1 MQDEEK
7 FSDDFAENMRMENEF
22 LKLKLKAQYGDAFH
36 MESNAGL
43 PPEIENQFL
52 KSMIAFE
59 DAYAKAEFTTVY
71 ECIGKPDYKPADE
84 LNDVEIPGELER
96 INAILQ
102 EHNIILD
109 ICDGP
114 YPDRLIYAFIT
125 EELFSKE
132 TEMGIEGMGRH
143 FIYEEF
149 HLNHKAE
156 ITKCTHQFLKH
167 WFTCNFDDYA
177 TEISRQIVIP
187 DGRQMTREE
196 ALVKLQLF
204 FDAFQGFK
212 NDGYTIEEISF
223 EINPET
229 FIGLGFAEGL
239 LKYDALL
246 EKGEQVHYEGPYKLY
261 MQMENNY
268 WDIFC
273 FIIPGFNW

>member
-7 FSDDFAENMRMENEF
+7 FSDDPAENMRMENEF

-36 MESNAGL
+36 MESNTDL

-52 KSMIAFE
+52 KSMMAFE
-59 DAYAKAEFTTVY
+59 DAHAKAEFTTVY
-71 ECIGKPDYKPADE
+71 ESIGRPDYRSGDE
-84 LNDVEIPGELER
+84 LSDSEISGELER
-96 INAILQ
+96 IIAILE
-102 EHNIILD
+102 EHNMALD

-114 YPDRLIYAFIT
+114 YTDRLIYTFIT
-125 EELFSKE
+125 EELFAKE
-132 TEMGIEGMGRH
+132 IEMGMEGMGRH

-149 HLNHKAE
+149 HPNHKAE

-167 WFTCNFDDYA
+167 WFTCGFNEYA
-177 TEISRQIVIP
+177 TELSGQIVIP
-187 DGRQMTREE
+187 DGRQMNREE
-196 ALVKLQLF
+196 ALGKIQLF

-229 FIGLGFAEGL
+229 FIGLGFAEGM

-273 FIIPGFNW
+273 FIMPGFNW